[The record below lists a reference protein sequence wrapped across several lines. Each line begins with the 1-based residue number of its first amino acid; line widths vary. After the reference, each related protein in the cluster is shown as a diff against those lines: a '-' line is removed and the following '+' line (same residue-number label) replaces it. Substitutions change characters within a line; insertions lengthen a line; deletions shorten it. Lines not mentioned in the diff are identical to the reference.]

1 MLIEEPQLLDEHLRQ
16 LLVLDEVYAE
26 ALPSRVLKRC
36 ADVVRGRAVEDEE
49 AVVERPGAADGEL
62 RVAR

>member
-1 MLIEEPQLLDEHLRQ
+1 MLIEEPQLLNEQLRQ
-16 LLVLDEVYAE
+16 SFVLDKVDAE
-26 ALPSRVLKRC
+26 AFSPSVLKGC
-36 ADVVRGRAVEDEE
+36 SDMVCGHAVEDEE